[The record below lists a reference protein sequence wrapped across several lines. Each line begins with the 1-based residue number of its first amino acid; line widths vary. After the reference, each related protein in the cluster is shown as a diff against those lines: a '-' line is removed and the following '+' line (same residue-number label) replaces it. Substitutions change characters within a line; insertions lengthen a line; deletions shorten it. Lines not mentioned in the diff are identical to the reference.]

1 MEREKI
7 LSLGVGFE
15 NMAKII
21 GGRWKALGDE
31 ERAPYKARA
40 VVSFSTYRRD
50 LYFHFCVVVR
60 LTVLSFVYLYPSQIE
75 TERYKKEMT
84 AYRQRGDS
92 VTYDRRKNEMYRR

>member
-7 LSLGVGFE
+7 LSLEVGFE

-40 VVSFSTYRRD
+40 VVSFSTYR
-50 LYFHFCVVVR
+50 LLSFCVYSLANNTLV
-60 LTVLSFVYLYPSQIE
+60 FVYLYPSQIE
-75 TERYKKEMT
+75 TERYKKEMA
-84 AYRQRGDS
+84 AYRKRGGN
-92 VTYDRRKNEMYRR
+92 VTI